1 MGASVLTRGGA
12 SATRR
17 QIPHI
22 DYAAHPAYGGML
34 PPRPALGAEVEATLR
49 RLIAEVEEE
58 DRVRDAAFGYRYG
71 TDTDISRE
79 VAAQGW
85 CARQLAPA
93 RLELLRRAAS
103 PIVEAIRARLAEMKA
118 SGAAVGFKATQE
130 IIGKGSH
137 PDLWVQ
143 ASKAIRE
150 AGLVAAAS
158 DYFGADHAALK
169 SAAVMVN
176 QPEQAWCNDV
186 FRDGAIE
193 TPPTVGFHI
202 DSVSLCVMKVV
213 LYLDDVGPDQGPFGI
228 VPASHLWEQGSVGR
242 VRRRAFDRSPFVSR
256 ARRQRQAFLS
266 LPPELQLKAEFG
278 SDMLPGA
285 PETQDILRQE
295 QVATGPGGQLNIF
308 DPEAV
313 HRGGHARAGERLVML
328 LSIAAKFW
336 NLAAM
341 DPAS

>member
-1 MGASVLTRGGA
+1 MGASILTRGGE
-12 SATRR
+12 SATRG
-17 QIPHI
+17 QIPPI
-22 DYAAHPAYGGML
+22 DYAAHPAYGGMF
-34 PPRPALGAEVEATLR
+34 PPRPALRAETEPTLR

-58 DRVRDAAFGYRYG
+58 DRIRDAAFGYRYG
-71 TDTDISRE
+71 SGTDISRE
-79 VAAQGW
+79 VAARGW
-85 CARQLAPA
+85 CARQLEPA
-93 RLELLRRAAS
+93 RLELLRRSAW
-103 PIVEAIRARLAEMKA
+103 PIVEEIRARLAKMRA
-118 SGAAVGFKATQE
+118 SGAAIGFKATQE
-130 IIGKGSH
+130 IIGKDSH
-137 PDLWVQ
+137 RDLWIQ

-158 DYFGADHAALK
+158 DYFGASHAALK

-176 QPEQAWCNDV
+176 QPGQAWCNDV
-186 FRDGAIE
+186 FRDAAIE
-193 TPPTVGFHI
+193 TPPTVGLHI

-213 LYLDDVGPDQGPFGI
+213 LYLDDVGPDQGPFGV
-228 VPASHLWEQGSVGR
+228 VPTSHLWDQGGVGR

-266 LPPELQLKAEFG
+266 LPPEFQLKAEFG

-285 PETQDILRQE
+285 LETLEILAQE
-295 QVATGPGGQLNIF
+295 EIATGPGGQLNIF

-336 NLAAM
+336 DLAAA
-341 DPAS
+341 DPKT